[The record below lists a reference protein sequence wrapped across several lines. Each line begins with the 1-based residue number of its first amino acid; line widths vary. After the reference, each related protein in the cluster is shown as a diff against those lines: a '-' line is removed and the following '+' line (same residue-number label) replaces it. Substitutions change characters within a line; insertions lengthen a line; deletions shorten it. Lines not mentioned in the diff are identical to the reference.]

1 VRFAGPQ
8 IGIDPNQMEYLTDR
22 YAGQVVK
29 ENPGLADQIAAGI
42 MMLQTESDQPTGV
55 DSAN

>member
-1 VRFAGPQ
+1 
-8 IGIDPNQMEYLTDR
+8 MEYLTDR

>member
-1 VRFAGPQ
+1 MRFAGPQ
-8 IGIDPNQMEYLTDR
+8 IGIDPTQMEYLSDR

-42 MMLQTESDQPTGV
+42 MMLQNESYQPAGA

>member
-1 VRFAGPQ
+1 MRFTGPQ
-8 IGIDPNQMEYLTDR
+8 IGIDPTQMEYLSDR

-42 MMLQTESDQPTGV
+42 MMLQNESDQPAGV

>member
-1 VRFAGPQ
+1 MRFAGPQ
-8 IGIDPNQMEYLTDR
+8 IGIDPSQMEYLSDR

-42 MMLQTESDQPTGV
+42 MMLQNESDETIGV
-55 DSAN
+55 DTSN

>member
-42 MMLQTESDQPTGV
+42 MMLQTESDQPTGA
-55 DSAN
+55 DSVN

>member
-1 VRFAGPQ
+1 MRFAGPQ

>member
-1 VRFAGPQ
+1 MRFAGPQ
-8 IGIDPNQMEYLTDR
+8 IGIDPTQMEYLSNR

-42 MMLQTESDQPTGV
+42 MMLQNESDQPAGV

>member
-1 VRFAGPQ
+1 MRFAGPQ
-8 IGIDPNQMEYLTDR
+8 IGIDPTQMEYLSDR

-42 MMLQTESDQPTGV
+42 MMLQNKSDQPAGV

>member
-1 VRFAGPQ
+1 MRFAGPQ

-42 MMLQTESDQPTGV
+42 MMLQTESDQPTGA
-55 DSAN
+55 DSVN

>member
-1 VRFAGPQ
+1 MRFAGPQ
-8 IGIDPNQMEYLTDR
+8 IGIDPTQMEYLSDR

-42 MMLQTESDQPTGV
+42 MMLQNESDQPAGV
-55 DSAN
+55 DFAN

>member
-1 VRFAGPQ
+1 MRFAGPQ
-8 IGIDPNQMEYLTDR
+8 IGIDPTQMEYLSDR

-42 MMLQTESDQPTGV
+42 MMLQNESDQPAGA

>member
-1 VRFAGPQ
+1 MRFAGPQ
-8 IGIDPNQMEYLTDR
+8 IGIDPSQMEYLSDR

-42 MMLQTESDQPTGV
+42 MMLQNESDQPAGV

>member
-1 VRFAGPQ
+1 MRFAGPQ
-8 IGIDPNQMEYLTDR
+8 IGIDPTQMEYLSDR

-42 MMLQTESDQPTGV
+42 MMLQNESDQPAGV

>member
-1 VRFAGPQ
+1 MRFAGPQ
-8 IGIDPNQMEYLTDR
+8 IGIDPTQMEYLSDR

-42 MMLQTESDQPTGV
+42 MMLQNESDQPAGV
-55 DSAN
+55 DYAN

>member
-1 VRFAGPQ
+1 MRFAGPQ
-8 IGIDPNQMEYLTDR
+8 IGIDPSQMEYLSDL

-42 MMLQTESDQPTGV
+42 MMLQNESDETPGV
-55 DSAN
+55 DTSN